1 MKKNH
6 KCIIEKTMRGVG
18 GPTSL
23 CPLSYPV
30 TILYHIINYETLEP
44 QSGTELY
51 ISFMFQKYY
60 LKL

>member
-1 MKKNH
+1 
-6 KCIIEKTMRGVG
+6 MRGVG